1 MAKLVVVFGGSG
13 FVGKYVV
20 RALCKA
26 GIRVRVAMR
35 RPHLGHEL
43 RVMGDVGQVQLFQAN
58 VRNAPSVARALE
70 GADAI
75 VNLVGILSE
84 KGKQKFDDVIFEGAK
99 NIAEAAKAAGI
110 ATFVQLSAI
119 GADSNSKSK
128 YAIAK
133 AKAEEA
139 VKHALPT
146 ATILRPSVIFGVE
159 DGFFNRFAEI
169 ARYAPFMPLIGGGTT
184 KFQPVFVA
192 DVAKAIETVITNSNF
207 AGKTFELGGPSIYS
221 FEQILR
227 YITSETS
234 RPRAFVKLPFGLIQF
249 LGNITDAVFKIY
261 PFAEPPVTGDQIELM
276 RQDNVI
282 SEKALGFVDLGI
294 QNLATVE
301 AIVPSYLYRYRPHGQ
316 FEPRIALRK
325 A

>member
-13 FVGKYVV
+13 FLGKYVV

-26 GIRVRVAMR
+26 GMRVRVAMR

-110 ATFVQLSAI
+110 DTMVQLSAI
-119 GADSNSKSK
+119 GADAQSKSK
-128 YAIAK
+128 YALAK
-133 AKAEEA
+133 AKAEQT
-139 VKHALPT
+139 VKQALPS

-169 ARYAPFMPLIGGGTT
+169 SRFAPFMPLIGGGAT
-184 KFQPVFVA
+184 KFQPVFAA
-192 DVAKAIETVITNSNF
+192 DVAKAIMVALTSASV
-207 AGKTFELGGPSIYS
+207 AGKTYELGGPSIYS

-227 YITSETS
+227 YIAAETA
-234 RPRAFVKLPFGLIQF
+234 RPRPMVKLPFGLMQF
-249 LGNITDAVFKIY
+249 LGNITDAIFKIY
-261 PFAEPPVTGDQIELM
+261 PFAEPPFTGDQIELM
-276 RQDNVI
+276 RHDNIVA
-282 SEKALGFVDLGI
+282 SDALGFPDLGI
-294 QNLATVE
+294 NGLSIVE

-316 FEPRIALRK
+316 FEARTALKR